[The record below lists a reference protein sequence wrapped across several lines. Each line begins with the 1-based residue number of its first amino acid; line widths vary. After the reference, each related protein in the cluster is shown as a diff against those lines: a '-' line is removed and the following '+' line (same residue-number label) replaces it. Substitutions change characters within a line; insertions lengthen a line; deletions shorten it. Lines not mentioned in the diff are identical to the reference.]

1 MDEGTIRRFR
11 VGALVRVRETLLQAF
26 RFEFAFYGHR
36 LRCVYTDELG
46 WEAGIRARDSERSA
60 RRRVPESAVPD
71 GIRNWMVTAA

>member
-1 MDEGTIRRFR
+1 

-46 WEAGIRARDSERSA
+46 WEAGIRARDSEREAASA
-60 RRRVPESAVPD
+60 
-71 GIRNWMVTAA
+71 